1 LNFTFKPSWGSVR
14 IGRQAITWGN
24 GLIFNPMDLFNP
36 FPPADIQR
44 DYKVGDD
51 MALAQVALPY
61 SADLQ
66 LLYVVR
72 RDPDTNNVEAD
83 RNSLAG
89 LLHFS
94 AGTTEFDV
102 MATRHFDD
110 YVVGPK
116 LPVGCGQHGL
126 FLDLVGQKF
135 LRSPGVL
142 LQRSG

>member
-72 RDPDTNNVEAD
+72 RD
-83 RNSLAG
+83 
-89 LLHFS
+89 
-94 AGTTEFDV
+94 
-102 MATRHFDD
+102 
-110 YVVGPK
+110 
-116 LPVGCGQHGL
+116 
-126 FLDLVGQKF
+126 
-135 LRSPGVL
+135 LRIM
-142 LQRSG
+142 